1 MIQFICVRKW
11 VDKINEFLKNLLE
24 TNIFLLSLVNL
35 ELDVVR
41 LDKLEA
47 ELLEGYDVVSIL
59 VYGQQIYK
67 YVYMRY
73 KKVT

>member
-1 MIQFICVRKW
+1 M

-24 TNIFLLSLVNL
+24 TNIFLLSFVYL

-41 LDKLEA
+41 LDKSKA
-47 ELLEGYDVVSIL
+47 ELLEGYDVITIL
-59 VYGQQIYK
+59 VHGHQIYK

-73 KKVT
+73 KEVT